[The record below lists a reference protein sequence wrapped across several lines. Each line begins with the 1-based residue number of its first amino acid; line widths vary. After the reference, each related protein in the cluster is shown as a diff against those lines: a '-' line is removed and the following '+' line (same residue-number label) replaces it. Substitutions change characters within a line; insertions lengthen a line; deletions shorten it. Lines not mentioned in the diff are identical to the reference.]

1 MNQKASVTDWIK
13 FVAVMLVFIVG
24 MIIMMAHEVHNLWI
38 WGAYIAVWT
47 WLEMKIAGNIHLKW
61 WVWGLILLGLTGL
74 DLIIISM
81 IH

>member
-13 FVAVMLVFIVG
+13 FVVVMLVFIVG
-24 MIIMMAHEVHNLWI
+24 MIIMMVHEVHNLWI